1 MTLPLLLLAILPV
14 VHMVT
19 LPRLFQRAGLTAWHG
34 AVPVLNYWM
43 WLGMLKRPKHW
54 LLPLL
59 FPGPNLIMISILH
72 VETGIVFG
80 KRGTG
85 QQWFMGALPWAGMP
99 WLAFATQD
107 AFVGPRNWENVKKG
121 MVREWS
127 EAILWATVVA
137 SLIRG
142 YVFEA
147 FTIPTASMEDSML
160 VGDYL
165 VVSKMSYGPKVPETP
180 LSLPFVHNAIPGT
193 HLRSSYLDWVTIPY
207 TRLPGFGEVD
217 RYDAVV
223 FNFPNGDTVVVDSYL
238 AGHDYHALL
247 RQRAIGYAGGD
258 PVAYEQDKRRFDGMA
273 RREWSRTHGIK
284 ARPVDKKE
292 HYVKRCVGLP
302 GEDLAIVNRELVING
317 DVVESPPGL
326 QFNYMV
332 KLKRDADLR
341 VIKERFGLT
350 DIDIQGQA
358 PGGRVF
364 MALREDEAETLM
376 TQGLVEAVEPYDPTS
391 RRGTL
396 DMYPNTNRFDFASWD
411 LDNYGPIHLP
421 AAGETIELTPRNL
434 ALYKRV
440 ITAYEGHD
448 LVERDGQIFLDG
460 QPAEQYTFQQGY
472 YWLMGDNR
480 HSSAD
485 SRYWGFVPE
494 DHVVGRAAFTWFSK
508 MNEAQHGESGIRWD
522 RMFKSVR

>member
-1 MTLPLLLLAILPV
+1 MC
-14 VHMVT
+14 
-19 LPRLFQRAGLTAWHG
+19 
-34 AVPVLNYWM
+34 
-43 WLGMLKRPKHW
+43 
-54 LLPLL
+54 
-59 FPGPNLIMISILH
+59 
-72 VETGIVFG
+72 
-80 KRGTG
+80 
-85 QQWFMGALPWAGMP
+85 
-99 WLAFATQD
+99 
-107 AFVGPRNWENVKKG
+107 
-121 MVREWS
+121 
-127 EAILWATVVA
+127 
-137 SLIRG
+137 IR
-142 YVFEA
+142 
-147 FTIPTASMEDSML
+147 
-160 VGDYL
+160 
-165 VVSKMSYGPKVPETP
+165 
-180 LSLPFVHNAIPGT
+180 
-193 HLRSSYLDWVTIPY
+193 
-207 TRLPGFGEVD
+207 D
-217 RYDAVV
+217 R
-223 FNFPNGDTVVVDSYL
+223 
-238 AGHDYHALL
+238 
-247 RQRAIGYAGGD
+247 
-258 PVAYEQDKRRFDGMA
+258 
-273 RREWSRTHGIK
+273 

-358 PGGRVF
+358 PAGRVF

-411 LDNYGPIHLP
+411 LDNFGPIHLP

-448 LVERDGQIFLDG
+448 LVERDGQIILDG